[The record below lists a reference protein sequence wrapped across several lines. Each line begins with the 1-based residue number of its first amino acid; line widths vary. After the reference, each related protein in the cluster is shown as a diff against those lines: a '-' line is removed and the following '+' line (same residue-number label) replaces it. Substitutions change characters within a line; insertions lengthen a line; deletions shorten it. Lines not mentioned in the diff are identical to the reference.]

1 MGIPISPAS
10 WILNISKNEKERDLK
25 IAEYLDQIAEEAISL
40 ATIWEDVAQSILK
53 NGAVTAESNTV
64 WIRLVERPEWTIY
77 SKTIPR
83 SRLEIFYDRVSSVIG
98 KNHRSEKDFL
108 ICKIGAI
115 LQKKKLTTEIIEGEL
130 KKVKD
135 ARLFDKNNHIKDE
148 ISIMESISLLNREVA
163 ALSVFAKEFRTQ
175 I

>member
-1 MGIPISPAS
+1 MAISISPAT
-10 WILNISKNEKERDLK
+10 WILNLSKNDKERNLK
-25 IAEYLDQIAEEAISL
+25 IAEYLDQIVDEAIGL
-40 ATIWEDVAQSILK
+40 ARIWENVAESILRT
-53 NGAVTAESNTV
+53 GTVDAENKLLWV
-64 WIRLVERPEWTIY
+64 RLVERPEWTIY

-83 SRLEIFYDRVSSVIG
+83 SRLELFYDRVTSVIG
-98 KNHRSEKDFL
+98 NVHRNQKDFL

-115 LQKKKLTTEIIEGEL
+115 LQKKKLTKEIIEEEL

-135 ARLFDKNNHIKDE
+135 ARLFDKNIQLKDE
-148 ISIMESISLLNREVA
+148 TSIRESIALLNREVA